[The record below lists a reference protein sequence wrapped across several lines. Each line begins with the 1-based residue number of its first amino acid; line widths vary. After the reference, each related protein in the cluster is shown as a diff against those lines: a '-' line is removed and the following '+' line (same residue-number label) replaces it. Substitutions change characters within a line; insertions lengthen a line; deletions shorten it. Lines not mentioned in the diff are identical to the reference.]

1 MPRFSIALW
10 ASLAVLAPHASA
22 DAQWFGGNSG
32 CNTCNTGGASF
43 APPPMFQSASFNNCG
58 TCAPV
63 QSCEVVQQPIMQTCY
78 QTVPVTEYQQVK
90 QTVKRPIVETRYV
103 EQPVTEYV
111 PVTEQK
117 TCEVPTVSYQNV
129 TEMRT
134 QTRNMGYWVTNYQP
148 NCKVSPCERDSRPGM
163 AGWWNRTT
171 QSARNAFTPAYT
183 AQRQY
188 VAKTCVQTVPV
199 TRQVAIQG
207 TRQVAYNVTT
217 MVAKQSTR
225 KVAVNEVRYVD
236 EEVTAMRPIT
246 VMRTVPIGSQMAFA
260 PMGGGTATAWGPVW
274 GGPQTVLAPTVDPN
288 FSRSATDIRARSAN
302 RDELNRA
309 DPDRPDNRTTSGGL
323 PASKISLP
331 VQPQPTLLN
340 GPTAD
345 VPTTP
350 AKPDTTSPKSKGVI
364 MTASLKTVLDQEEPK
379 IVPRKSLTAP
389 TDTPSIVRAHRWVA
403 RTSDSETPPATVSS
417 TISMV
422 DADR

>member
-10 ASLAVLAPHASA
+10 ATLAVLAPHASA
-22 DAQWFGGNSG
+22 HAQWFGGNSG
-32 CNTCNTGGASF
+32 CSTCNTGASSW
-43 APPPMFQSASFNNCG
+43 APPPMFQSASCSP
-58 TCAPV
+58 CAPV
-63 QSCEVVQQPIMQTCY
+63 STCEVVQQPIMQTCY
-78 QTVPVTEYQQVK
+78 QTVPVTEFQQVK
-90 QTVKRPIVETRYV
+90 QTVRRPIVETRYV

-134 QTRNMGYWVTNYQP
+134 QTKNMGYWVTRYQP
-148 NCKVSPCERDSRPGM
+148 NCRPSPCEVDSRPGM

-171 QSARNAFTPAYT
+171 HQIGSAFTPRYT
-183 AQRQY
+183 AQREY
-188 VAKTCVQTVPV
+188 VARTCVQTVPV

-236 EEVTAMRPIT
+236 EEVTAMRPVT

-260 PMGGGTATAWGPVW
+260 PMGGTATAWGPVW
-274 GGPQTVLAPTVDPN
+274 GSQTVLAPTADPN
-288 FSRSATDIRARSAN
+288 FSRSATDIRTRSATKDN
-302 RDELNRA
+302 LERA
-309 DPDRPDNRTTSGGL
+309 NPDRPDNRTSSGGL

-340 GPTAD
+340 GPTAE
-345 VPTTP
+345 VPQPPKTETV
-350 AKPDTTSPKSKGVI
+350 SPKSKGAV
-364 MTASLKTVLDQEEPK
+364 MTASLTNVLDQEEPR
-379 IVPRKSLTAP
+379 IVARHAAAKPAE
-389 TDTPSIVRAHRWVA
+389 TPSIVRAQRWVA
-403 RTSDSETPPATVSS
+403 RSTNSETPPAAVSS